1 MALLVRLLL
10 CVGLTLP
17 VLAPTSAL
25 ADSELVRDERREVV
39 RLTFTHTCRATAA
52 CHKRRSVDRDNR
64 VGDIVYSRST
74 YARRALYLKVKVRR
88 MTTRRSIATYIGWDL
103 QLADGEGISVQLLYS
118 AGHKSFGLIATWDDF
133 RCPLARSRIDRERY
147 IYIARVP
154 AACLREAEW
163 LRVSASTYISGDKEN
178 SAWYDVA
185 GLGSDLKLTY
195 EVAEKNYG
203 REIHR
208 GPTQDSRTALDLS

>member
-1 MALLVRLLL
+1 MPLLVRLLL

-17 VLAPTSAL
+17 ALVPTAAL

-39 RLTFTHTCRATAA
+39 RLTFTHACRTTAV
-52 CHKRRSVDRDNR
+52 CHKRRSVDPDNR

-74 YARRALYLKVKVRR
+74 YAQRALYLKVKVRR
-88 MTTRRSIATYIGWDL
+88 MTTRRSIAAYIGWDL
-103 QLADGEGISVQLLYS
+103 QLADGEGISAQLLYS
-118 AGHKSFGLIATWDDF
+118 AGHKSFDLIATWGDF
-133 RCPLARSRIDRERY
+133 HCRSARSRIDRERR

-154 AACLREAEW
+154 VTCLRKAEW

-203 REIHR
+203 REIYR
-208 GPTQDSRTALDLS
+208 GPAQDPARS